1 MTGCFWFYHASKVI
15 GEAAFSLT
23 ESSLWSIALIIDP
36 LTNVI
41 LDRTVSK
48 QAVRQQNKTDMTS
61 SVSTGKIPFGTLF
74 P

>member
-48 QAVRQQNKTDMTS
+48 QAVRQVIVEIESFYLGSK
-61 SVSTGKIPFGTLF
+61 KL
-74 P
+74 